1 MEFFPINTII
11 NWKQEGSEGQAAR
24 AVACPLMSGQ
34 SVSAVSLPSCDLLR
48 SQTLNFFWNCN
59 TLQNHF
65 HQELNS
71 DGYLNDDDNDEE
83 LVLNKGQDLVE
94 DGYRDEAECQSS
106 QEEATDGND
115 DVEFCEAKPMPW
127 PDLLLASSSLCSQ
140 SKRYVAFALPHK
152 MDVLPTFEALCSNN
166 PLNLPSLEP
175 SRCSQQQWQSWFI
188 TEHNEKQQG
197 DNSNEDEEEEEE
209 EHNDAKDNPLE
220 RNQKAISSETN
231 PVDINMEANQDVI
244 FDGEIEVITKEAFL
258 KNITGL
264 NGNDN
269 TIINP
274 PAGTFK
280 NLDEFVD
287 KIVHVLIAINMIQ
300 AHSKCQDIPSTSGSS
315 TRPKR
320 KGKASSSSI
329 DNVSTKT
336 LQLVYKEIGLE
347 QP

>member
-220 RNQKAISSETN
+220 RNQKAIS
-231 PVDINMEANQDVI
+231 
-244 FDGEIEVITKEAFL
+244 
-258 KNITGL
+258 GL